1 MCNSEEERQRYLE
14 LAVKEANIE
23 RAVREK
29 VSITLCFEATKVHRG
44 SQNLQI

>member
-1 MCNSEEERQRYLE
+1 MIMCNSEEERQRYLE

-29 VSITLCFEATKVHRG
+29 VSITICFEAY
-44 SQNLQI
+44 